1 MSAERS
7 LIRDEKRKNAFLFR
21 AFGYKGFFSY
31 FCEGLRNT
39 FFFADQMSFI
49 SSVESVGE
57 YALLMKK
64 VLAIPD
70 KMTEFWKEFVK
81 GVYLLGVNSIWI
93 VVIISFFIG
102 SVIVLQIALNIDS
115 PMLPRFTVGAV
126 SREIILLEFSS
137 TIMCLILAGKVG
149 SNVATEI
156 GTMRITE
163 QIDALDIMG
172 VNSANYLIL
181 PKIASFVTFM
191 PVLVVFSMFTGLF
204 GGYFICR
211 MLGTPS
217 VETYIYGIQSFF
229 RESFIWTSIAKS
241 MLFGFIIASVAAYF
255 GYNAKGGA
263 LEVGQ
268 ASTNSVVIN
277 SVLILI
283 CDLIFTELVMG

>member
-1 MSAERS
+1 
-7 LIRDEKRKNAFLFR
+7 
-21 AFGYKGFFSY
+21 
-31 FCEGLRNT
+31 
-39 FFFADQMSFI
+39 MSFI
-49 SSVESVGE
+49 SSIESVGV

-64 VLAIPD
+64 VLTIPD
-70 KMTEFWKEFVK
+70 RMNEFMKEFMK
-81 GVYLLGVNSIWI
+81 GIHYLGVNSIWI

-102 SVIVLQIALNIDS
+102 AVIVQQIALNIDS
-115 PMLPRFTVGAV
+115 PMLPRFTVGVV

-149 SNVATEI
+149 SNVSSEI

-181 PKIASFVTFM
+181 PKIASFVAFM

-204 GGYFICR
+204 GGYMIC
-211 MLGTPS
+211 MVLGTPS
-217 VETYIYGIQSFF
+217 VDTYVYGIQAFF
-229 RESFIWTSIAKS
+229 RESFVWYSILKS
-241 MLFGFIIASVAAYF
+241 MLFGFIISSVAAYF
-255 GYNAKGGA
+255 GYTAKGGA

-283 CDLIFTELVMG
+283 CDLVFTQLAMG